1 MQRKLTIRV
10 EEKVIVRAKAWAK
23 RRGVS
28 LSDAL
33 ESVLESLPAE
43 RDGRAQLSEWT
54 CSLLG
59 VAAPA
64 RGRAPSDRAVRDAHL
79 RHVAERH
86 R

>member
-28 LSDAL
+28 LSDAV
-33 ESVLESLPAE
+33 ESVLERLPEGEAA
-43 RDGRAQLSEWT
+43 RPLSQWT
-54 CSLLG
+54 LSLLG
-59 VAAPA
+59 AGATSKGRPA
-64 RGRAPSDRAVRDAHL
+64 SDAAVRRARLAHL
-79 RHVAERH
+79 AERH